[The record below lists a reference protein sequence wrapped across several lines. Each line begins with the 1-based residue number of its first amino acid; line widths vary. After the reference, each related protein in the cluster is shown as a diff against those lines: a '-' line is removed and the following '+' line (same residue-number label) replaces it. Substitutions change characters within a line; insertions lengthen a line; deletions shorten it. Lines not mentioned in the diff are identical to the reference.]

1 LLRHDRVVN
10 PRRLLVV
17 PIKIAAGAVLLGMS
31 LGLALA
37 PVALGAPRKDLV
49 ANAGIIGVAITNLGY
64 VGNGFTNPR
73 QPSCEY
79 PLNSHVEHLFL
90 GGLWVGARTADG
102 SIHVST
108 GAQDAST
115 LVAGDEVRE
124 TQDAAGEPVYVWS
137 NSQNSDNYNELALA
151 TQHIQV
157 VFDDYATIE
166 SGNHIPLGLKVILRA
181 LAWGNPYADDFVI
194 LDYAIINIS
203 GSELRDVYVGYWN
216 DTTIGNTEITNPYD
230 PQAAVRWNYYDDM
243 NGAWGAVGYVPEEFT
258 VPYDPHIWMMY
269 EHDDTGEDGNATSW
283 VGTRLLG
290 AYPPVA
296 PPEGQSPVSY
306 NAWMFRHVPAQDD
319 EYVDDVG
326 DLQPGKY
333 QIMKNGAFTVG
344 ETQGENYTIA
354 SDWVA
359 LLSTGPYPFM
369 APGDTIHATFAICC
383 GPDSLG
389 LLANSKVA
397 QVAYDQGFTIPIGP
411 PSPRLELSF
420 DDNTV
425 ILAWDPGD
433 SVRHLPDGGTEPLPI
448 DDPRRSPEHHIS
460 TITGKG
466 DFQGYRIYRYQ
477 GTTFTQD
484 PYDLATLV
492 AEYDKVDGIGFD
504 TGLPPLNAQGQR
516 VVRDTNL
523 LDGFPYWYSVVS
535 FSAPDLEEG
544 LPSFQSGFNE
554 NSRLVYPGPAP
565 STSADRRTVGVY
577 PNPYRAGSLFD
588 SPRGERELGRKIWF
602 TGLPVRCRIQ
612 VFNLAGDL
620 VKTIHHDDPTSG
632 QEPWDVLSEPVR
644 AIATGLYIFVV
655 EDLENGDLQRGKLV
669 IIK

>member
-326 DLQPGKY
+326 DLQPGK
-333 QIMKNGAFTVG
+333 
-344 ETQGENYTIA
+344 
-354 SDWVA
+354 
-359 LLSTGPYPFM
+359 
-369 APGDTIHATFAICC
+369 
-383 GPDSLG
+383 
-389 LLANSKVA
+389 
-397 QVAYDQGFTIPIGP
+397 
-411 PSPRLELSF
+411 
-420 DDNTV
+420 
-425 ILAWDPGD
+425 
-433 SVRHLPDGGTEPLPI
+433 
-448 DDPRRSPEHHIS
+448 
-460 TITGKG
+460 
-466 DFQGYRIYRYQ
+466 
-477 GTTFTQD
+477 
-484 PYDLATLV
+484 
-492 AEYDKVDGIGFD
+492 
-504 TGLPPLNAQGQR
+504 
-516 VVRDTNL
+516 
-523 LDGFPYWYSVVS
+523 
-535 FSAPDLEEG
+535 
-544 LPSFQSGFNE
+544 
-554 NSRLVYPGPAP
+554 
-565 STSADRRTVGVY
+565 
-577 PNPYRAGSLFD
+577 
-588 SPRGERELGRKIWF
+588 
-602 TGLPVRCRIQ
+602 
-612 VFNLAGDL
+612 
-620 VKTIHHDDPTSG
+620 
-632 QEPWDVLSEPVR
+632 
-644 AIATGLYIFVV
+644 
-655 EDLENGDLQRGKLV
+655 
-669 IIK
+669 